1 MSNVEI
7 KDGQNYIGEVVK
19 LFKEY
24 KSELNVD
31 VSFQPTDEKADEI
44 IKIYD
49 KIYVALNDNNI
60 AGCIAFHK
68 MTDDKNCEMKRLYV
82 RKEFRGLHIG
92 QLLLQHAINE
102 AKKLN
107 YNAIYLDTLEKLK
120 AACRLYESFGFEKI
134 DAYYNNPLPKVC
146 YYKLQL
152 NKK

>member
-7 KDGQNYIGEVVK
+7 KDGKNYIDEVVK
-19 LFKEY
+19 LFQEY

-49 KIYVALNDNNI
+49 KIYIAFSGNNI

-68 MTDDKNCEMKRLYV
+68 MTDDKNCEFKRLYV
-82 RKEFRGLHIG
+82 RNGFRGLHIG
-92 QLLLQHAINE
+92 RLLMQHAINE

-107 YNAIYLDTLEKLK
+107 YNAIYLDTLDRLK
-120 AACRLYESFGFEKI
+120 AACKLYESFGFEKI
-134 DAYYNNPLPKVC
+134 NAYYNNPLPNVC
-146 YYKLQL
+146 YYRLQL
-152 NKK
+152 NKI